1 MILSDR
7 SLKKYI
13 QNKELCISGLS
24 ENLIQSASIDLTLG
38 NEFALFKYWENT
50 NILDL
55 RKNPTYFKITTN
67 EFILPPHTF
76 VLGTTQEKISLPQ
89 KVNAFVG
96 GRSSV
101 GRMGLFIQN
110 APWIAPGFK
119 GQITLELYN
128 ANTMPIRLKAGH
140 RICQIVLCELDETP
154 QIPYQG
160 KYQNQKGVLGSQ
172 ISSDFENSL

>member
-7 SLKKYI
+7 SLKKLI
-13 QNKELCISGLS
+13 ESQELQISGLS
-24 ENLIQSASIDLTLG
+24 QNSIQSSSIDLTLG

-50 NILDL
+50 DTLDL
-55 RKNPTYFKITTN
+55 KKDPTYFKIIAD

-76 VLGTTQEKISLPQ
+76 VLGTTKETICLPQ
-89 KVNAFVG
+89 KINAFVG
-96 GRSSV
+96 GRSSI

-128 ANTMPIRLKAGH
+128 ANALPIRLKAGH
-140 RICQIVLCELDETP
+140 RICQIVLCELDHLPEH
-154 QIPYQG
+154 PYQG
-160 KYQNQKGVLGSQ
+160 KYQNQKGVSGTR
-172 ISSDFENSL
+172 ISTDFENS